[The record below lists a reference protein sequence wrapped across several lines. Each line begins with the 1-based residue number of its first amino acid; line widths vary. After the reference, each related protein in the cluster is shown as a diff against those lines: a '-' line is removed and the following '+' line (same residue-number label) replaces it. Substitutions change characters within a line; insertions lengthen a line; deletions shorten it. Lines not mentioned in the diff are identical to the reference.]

1 MNSNPYMGFNPMN
14 NPMNNPV
21 ANPYA
26 TMNFNRQYQAQ
37 QSMPNNG
44 IIWVQGIEGA
54 KAYQLTPNSNAVMLD
69 SENEGTFYIKISD
82 NVGMCNLRI
91 FSFVEITGAASQN
104 AKQADMSNY
113 VTKEEL
119 NKILQEMRTTNEQ
132 SVSAANREGNTK

>member
-1 MNSNPYMGFNPMN
+1 
-14 NPMNNPV
+14 
-21 ANPYA
+21 
-26 TMNFNRQYQAQ
+26 
-37 QSMPNNG
+37 MPNNG